1 MGDQTSNITTSI
13 SPIEL
18 PLKRF
23 QIIKKLLK
31 EYLFSDV
38 TKNLEEISNLLDEVR
53 ETKIWQHAGY
63 ESFYNFCQ
71 DVIGQDIETITNT
84 YNSVKK
90 SVYADQNAKYEI
102 RILKLKRKMREL
114 EFNEELIDKITEYPK
129 DALHLIIRFLNR
141 FSKHEKLSILID
153 NLDYQVNLCKS
164 LRSKRKSRT
173 NTPINKDD
181 VKAAIDRVERMES
194 MEAVETERKMKH
206 KEMARKES
214 DSSDETIREEVD
226 DDFITTDLVELES
239 PGESSEGDEC
249 SWCDLIGG
257 SVLKCRQCAI
267 GKCVECT
274 MEEISRDLNNL
285 AIVDKYYWG
294 MLKRHAKEFAEKN
307 LKK

>member
-84 YNSVKK
+84 YKSVKK

-102 RILKLKRKMREL
+102 RILKLTRKMREL
-114 EFNEELIDKITEYPK
+114 EFNEELIDKITQYPR

-141 FSKHEKLSILID
+141 FSKHEKLSILVD
-153 NLDYQVNLCKS
+153 NLDYQVNLWRS

-181 VKAAIDRVERMES
+181 VKAAIDMVERME
-194 MEAVETERKMKH
+194 K
-206 KEMARKES
+206 
-214 DSSDETIREEVD
+214 D
-226 DDFITTDLVELES
+226 DDFITNDLVELES

-274 MEEISRDLNNL
+274 MEEISGDLNNL

>member
-1 MGDQTSNITTSI
+1 MDDQTSNIHL
-13 SPIEL
+13 EL

-38 TKNLEEISNLLDEVR
+38 SKNHEEISNLLDEVR

-63 ESFYNFCQ
+63 ESFYKFCQ

-84 YNSVKK
+84 YKSVKK
-90 SVYADQNAKYEI
+90 SVYVDQNAKYEI
-102 RILKLKRKMREL
+102 RVLKLKRKMREL
-114 EFNEELIDKITEYPK
+114 DFNEVIIGKITEYPR
-129 DALHLIIRFLNR
+129 DALHLIIRFFNR
-141 FSKHEKLSILID
+141 FSKHEKLPILVD
-153 NLDYQVNLCKS
+153 NLDYQVNLWRN

-181 VKAAIDRVERMES
+181 VKAAIDMVERMES

-206 KEMARKES
+206 KEQAKKES
-214 DSSDETIREEVD
+214 DSSDETIREEMD
-226 DDFITTDLVELES
+226 DGFISTDLVELES
-239 PGESSEGDEC
+239 PGESSEENEC

-257 SVLKCRQCAI
+257 SVLKCGQCAN

-274 MEEISRDLNNL
+274 MEEISRDHNNL